1 MLQIHQHTN
10 DGTLHTSLIIANIKH
25 EVRMDEFLRMAA
37 GLKKIPRQGWIDK
50 AGISNPESVADH
62 SYSMTVMAMM
72 FGDNAGMDTCKM
84 IRMALLHDIVE
95 SITGDLTP
103 EMTSKENKLA
113 QEKIAI
119 EKITRM
125 LPEPL
130 RTKYSEL
137 WSEYSARKSADPFV
151 HEVKLGACELGKHFS
166 IAIFSWASLFSLD
179 VISGVRSPV
188 IDSTMS
194 CKSAIRIILH
204 VSIPALSPN
213 IMAITVIEYE

>member
-1 MLQIHQHTN
+1 MQHFMLQIHQHTN

-119 EKITRM
+119 EKITRT

-130 RTKYSEL
+130 RQNTVNFGVNIL
-137 WSEYSARKSADPFV
+137 LRKAQNPY
-151 HEVKLGACELGKHFS
+151 LCT
-166 IAIFSWASLFSLD
+166 
-179 VISGVRSPV
+179 R
-188 IDSTMS
+188 
-194 CKSAIRIILH
+194 
-204 VSIPALSPN
+204 
-213 IMAITVIEYE
+213 

>member
-1 MLQIHQHTN
+1 
-10 DGTLHTSLIIANIKH
+10 
-25 EVRMDEFLRMAA
+25 MDEFLRMAA

-113 QEKIAI
+113 QRIEIKKPLIKIQ
-119 EKITRM
+119 
-125 LPEPL
+125 
-130 RTKYSEL
+130 
-137 WSEYSARKSADPFV
+137 
-151 HEVKLGACELGKHFS
+151 
-166 IAIFSWASLFSLD
+166 
-179 VISGVRSPV
+179 
-188 IDSTMS
+188 
-194 CKSAIRIILH
+194 
-204 VSIPALSPN
+204 
-213 IMAITVIEYE
+213 

>member
-1 MLQIHQHTN
+1 MYQHFMLQIHQHTN

-25 EVRMDEFLRMAA
+25 VRMDEFLRMAA

-119 EKITRM
+119 EKITRT

-137 WSEYSARKSADPFV
+137 WSEYSAQKSAESVLV
-151 HEVKLGACELGKHFS
+151 HEVDKLDMALQAS
-166 IAIFSWASLFSLD
+166 IYAKEGTSSFQNLQVFFDSAKKSINNTEVKSMLDLFLKKL
-179 VISGVRSPV
+179 
-188 IDSTMS
+188 T
-194 CKSAIRIILH
+194 
-204 VSIPALSPN
+204 
-213 IMAITVIEYE
+213 

>member
-1 MLQIHQHTN
+1 MQHFMLQIHQHTN

-113 QEKIAI
+113 QFAELVQVIMIQMKLILGLNMKSWKDAKIRTR
-119 EKITRM
+119 ITNIS
-125 LPEPL
+125 LCP
-130 RTKYSEL
+130 
-137 WSEYSARKSADPFV
+137 V
-151 HEVKLGACELGKHFS
+151 
-166 IAIFSWASLFSLD
+166 AS
-179 VISGVRSPV
+179 
-188 IDSTMS
+188 ST
-194 CKSAIRIILH
+194 I
-204 VSIPALSPN
+204 
-213 IMAITVIEYE
+213 

>member
-1 MLQIHQHTN
+1 MQHFMLQIDQHTN
-10 DGTLHTSLIIANIKH
+10 DGTLHTSLIIASIKH

-119 EKITRM
+119 EKITRT

-137 WSEYSARKSADPFV
+137 WSEYSAQKSAESVLV
-151 HEVKLGACELGKHFS
+151 HEVDKLDMALQAS
-166 IAIFSWASLFSLD
+166 IYAKEGTSSFQNLQVFFDSAKKSINNTEVKSMLDLFLKKL
-179 VISGVRSPV
+179 
-188 IDSTMS
+188 T
-194 CKSAIRIILH
+194 
-204 VSIPALSPN
+204 
-213 IMAITVIEYE
+213 

>member
-103 EMTSKENKLA
+103 EMTSKENKL
-113 QEKIAI
+113 Q
-119 EKITRM
+119 
-125 LPEPL
+125 LPRRL
-130 RTKYSEL
+130 QLIK
-137 WSEYSARKSADPFV
+137 
-151 HEVKLGACELGKHFS
+151 
-166 IAIFSWASLFSLD
+166 
-179 VISGVRSPV
+179 
-188 IDSTMS
+188 
-194 CKSAIRIILH
+194 
-204 VSIPALSPN
+204 
-213 IMAITVIEYE
+213 